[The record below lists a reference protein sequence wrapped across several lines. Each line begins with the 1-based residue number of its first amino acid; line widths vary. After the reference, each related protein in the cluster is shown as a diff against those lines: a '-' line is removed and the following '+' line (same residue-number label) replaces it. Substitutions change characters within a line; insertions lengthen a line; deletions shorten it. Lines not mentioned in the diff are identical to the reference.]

1 MEMMTNKYSGYVQK
15 RTNGDRIRVMDLVGD
30 FLLSNYKDRKKAQR
44 ESLLCEWQL

>member
-30 FLLSNYKDRKKAQR
+30 FLPVKLQRQKKGTERKPIV
-44 ESLLCEWQL
+44 